1 MGFLELHL
9 VFLDL
14 VQKTKHLPHV
24 LSLPTVQG
32 DFRAGDVFEFY
43 KLAYATEVNVGRL
56 GVNDVVPGVGFHY
69 KLN

>member
-9 VFLDL
+9 VILDL

-32 DFRAGDVFEFY
+32 DFRAGDFFEF
-43 KLAYATEVNVGRL
+43 
-56 GVNDVVPGVGFHY
+56 
-69 KLN
+69 